1 MNWIEKQRNII
12 DVALSSLLR
21 RWKKNLA
28 LGAVYTFIVFLLASV
43 FFFTEA
49 IKREARI
56 VLKGGPEVIV
66 QRLTAGRHDLIPAGH
81 MTVLGNITG
90 VSSVRGRLWA
100 YYYEPSTGANYTM
113 IVSDSP
119 GPEPGTIAIGQG
131 VARTLQAGEG
141 DVLPFRASDGTYWS
155 FEVTRT
161 FSSPSELVSSD
172 LIEMSEADFRGLFG
186 IPAGVYTDATLRV
199 RNQREVTVVA
209 DKVRRLLP
217 DTRPVLRDEILR
229 TYDALF
235 DWRSGLLLVIFA
247 GAVTAFVIFAWDKAT
262 SLSME
267 ERREMGILKAV
278 GWETAEVI
286 AMKSWEGVIISL
298 GSFFSGVILA
308 YLHVFFTSVFL
319 FEPVL
324 KGWAVLYPR
333 FQPVPFIDPYQLLA
347 LFFITVVPYTV
358 ATVIPSWNAATI
370 EPDTIMR
377 L

>member
-1 MNWIEKQRNII
+1 MSWIEKQRNII

-28 LGAVYTFIVFLLASV
+28 LGVVYTFIVFLLASV

-49 IKREARI
+49 VKREARI
-56 VLKGGPEVIV
+56 VLQDGPEVIV
-66 QRLTAGRHDLIPAGH
+66 QRLTAGRHDLIPAGYLNL
-81 MTVLGNITG
+81 LGTITG
-90 VSSVRGRLWA
+90 VSDVRGRLWA
-100 YYYEPSTGANYTM
+100 YYYEASTGANYTM
-113 IVSDSP
+113 IVAGGQ

-141 DVLPFRASDGTYWS
+141 DVLPFRASDGTYRS
-155 FEVTRT
+155 FEVTGT

-172 LIEMSEADFRGLFG
+172 LIEMAEGDFRALFG
-186 IPAGVYTDATLRV
+186 IPAGVYTDAVLRV

-247 GAVTAFVIFAWDKAT
+247 GAVTAFVIFAWDKAA

-278 GWETAEVI
+278 GWETGEVI
-286 AMKSWEGVIISL
+286 AMKSWEGIIISL

-308 YLHVFFTSVFL
+308 YLHVFFTAVFL

-358 ATVIPSWNAATI
+358 ATVIPSWHAATI
-370 EPDTIMR
+370 DPDTIMR